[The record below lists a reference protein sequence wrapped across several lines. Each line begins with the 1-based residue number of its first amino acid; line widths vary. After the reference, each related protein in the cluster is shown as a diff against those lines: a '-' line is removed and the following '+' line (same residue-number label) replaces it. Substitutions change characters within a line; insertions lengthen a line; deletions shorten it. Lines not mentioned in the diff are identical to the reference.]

1 MSRPARSGSTG
12 LHPHRIA
19 VRCCDGLASRGV
31 GVPHQRLRPW
41 SRPAALQQASLTVA
55 AVVPSQHKERVQRVS
70 PSVGCVARVKNL
82 RNARPHTH
90 PWPEIYPF
98 RRVQLPASISTTRSE
113 LFRIGGGR
121 ATSCS
126 KLSGRATLPFRRPG
140 SETQHQ
146 RGNFGAALQVLQG
159 IGIEYQKKLAPV
171 PFRSVSF
178 KQSRNPQSI

>member
-1 MSRPARSGSTG
+1 MQRPF
-12 LHPHRIA
+12 PH
-19 VRCCDGLASRGV
+19 SEQ
-31 GVPHQRLRPW
+31 HK
-41 SRPAALQQASLTVA
+41 
-55 AVVPSQHKERVQRVS
+55 HKERVQRVS
-70 PSVGCVARVKNL
+70 VRGLRNVKNL
-82 RNARPHTH
+82 CNARPHTLTR
-90 PWPEIYPF
+90 IRR
-98 RRVQLPASISTTRSE
+98 RRVLLPASISTTRSE

-171 PFRSVSF
+171 PFRLSKVVIHNRF
-178 KQSRNPQSI
+178 DTCAVPSRFTRFASDFSRHCLAQVAGPLLCFGGSREIFPR